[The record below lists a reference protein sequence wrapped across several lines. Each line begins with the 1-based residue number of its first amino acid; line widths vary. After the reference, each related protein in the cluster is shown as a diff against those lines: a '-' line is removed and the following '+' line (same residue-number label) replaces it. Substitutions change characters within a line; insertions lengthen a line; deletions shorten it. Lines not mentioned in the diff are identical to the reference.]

1 MVRPF
6 KILIILLTSFII
18 NNERGWVHPQTGWE
32 VITNE
37 TMAFY
42 LVNSAYIDNEEL
54 EDSQNDVIGVFFGE
68 QNIGWE
74 FYSAQITI
82 IPTSGDNGSL
92 PGYPTDGDPVTFKIY
107 DASENL
113 IIDAIAAH
121 DIPVWESH
129 NFSSVPEIYSCT
141 SDFPILEDGTCIVNC
156 MGDPNLDGQI
166 TILDLLEII
175 DLIITCENLQ
185 DCFSNSLECSDY
197 NNDQIIDI
205 IDVILIVN
213 MIL

>member
-18 NNERGWVHPQTGWE
+18 SNERGWVHPQTGWE

-54 EDSQNDVIGVFFGE
+54 EGSQNDVIGVFFGE

-74 FYSAQITI
+74 FYSEQITI

-129 NFSSVPEIYSCT
+129 NFSSVSEIYSCT

-185 DCFSNSLECSDY
+185 DCFSDSLECSDY

-205 IDVILIVN
+205 VDVILIVN